1 MNERSVIYAPRAPHP
16 STMADRNLMIRD
28 ATGCALIVYCPKHM
42 VGGIYD
48 TRAPCWNLFGP
59 ITPTEFVGS
68 FERLG
73 VSICDGPD
81 LQRWMDT
88 IAAAMPPQPRSE
100 RGH

>member
-1 MNERSVIYAPRAPHP
+1 MNERTAIYAPRAPHP
-16 STMADRNLMIRD
+16 STMTNRNLMIRD
-28 ATGCALIVYCPKHM
+28 STDYALIVYCPRHL

-59 ITPTEFVGS
+59 ITPSEFVGS

-73 VSICDGPD
+73 LSVADGPD
-81 LQRWMDT
+81 LQRWMDA
-88 IAAAMPPQPRSE
+88 ISAAMPPQPRAV